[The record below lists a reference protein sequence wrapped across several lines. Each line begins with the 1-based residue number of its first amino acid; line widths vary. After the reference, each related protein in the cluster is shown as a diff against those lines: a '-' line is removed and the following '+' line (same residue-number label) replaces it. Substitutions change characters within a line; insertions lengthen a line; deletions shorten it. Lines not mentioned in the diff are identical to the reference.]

1 MRPRGCGQ
9 GGVRPWVSSC
19 DRAKAA
25 LGLERQIRDADKVIR
40 GFESALAQEAPIPA
54 GPGVLQERVSEL
66 TVRGREASW
75 QEWGCGL
82 TQERGGASGGWAWHL
97 TD

>member
-1 MRPRGCGQ
+1 MRPRGCPTLGLL
-9 GGVRPWVSSC
+9 C

-54 GPGVLQERVSEL
+54 GPGAL
-66 TVRGREASW
+66 
-75 QEWGCGL
+75 
-82 TQERGGASGGWAWHL
+82 
-97 TD
+97 